1 MKHPDRFRARGQDR
15 YLEPA
20 KGEPVPFQDAA
31 VAECRTAGQGGEGEG
46 AHGCSHPPMVPCA
59 WTRRGQSAQ
68 ARGYL
73 PRRDGRIAGAG
84 GATFHP
90 AYLAPSGKMRPMAAM
105 KDRLRSDLT
114 AAMKARDEV
123 TVRTLRMA
131 LTSVTKEE
139 VAGTSARELSDDE
152 VLAVLTREAKR
163 RREAADA
170 FAAAGREELVAAAIE
185 ETGASGPR
193 AMGQVMKA
201 VTPRVAGRAEG
212 ARVAAEV
219 RRRLGA

>member
-1 MKHPDRFRARGQDR
+1 
-15 YLEPA
+15 
-20 KGEPVPFQDAA
+20 
-31 VAECRTAGQGGEGEG
+31 
-46 AHGCSHPPMVPCA
+46 
-59 WTRRGQSAQ
+59 
-68 ARGYL
+68 
-73 PRRDGRIAGAG
+73 
-84 GATFHP
+84 
-90 AYLAPSGKMRPMAAM
+90 M

-139 VAGTSARELSDDE
+139 VAGSSARELSDDE
-152 VLAVLTREAKR
+152 VLAVLTKEAKR

-170 FAAAGREELVAAAIE
+170 FAAAGRDEQAAAERAEGAVLDAYLPAQLTDAELGELVAAAIE

-219 RRRLGA
+219 RRRLGS

>member
-1 MKHPDRFRARGQDR
+1 
-15 YLEPA
+15 
-20 KGEPVPFQDAA
+20 
-31 VAECRTAGQGGEGEG
+31 
-46 AHGCSHPPMVPCA
+46 
-59 WTRRGQSAQ
+59 
-68 ARGYL
+68 
-73 PRRDGRIAGAG
+73 
-84 GATFHP
+84 
-90 AYLAPSGKMRPMAAM
+90 MAAM
-105 KDRLRSDLT
+105 KDRLRTDLT

-139 VAGTSARELSDDE
+139 VAGKSARELSDDE

-170 FAAAGREELVAAAIE
+170 FAAAGRDEQAAAERAEGAVLDAYLPAQLTDAELDDLVAAAIE

-193 AMGQVMKA
+193 AMGQVMK
-201 VTPRVAGRAEG
+201 VLTPRVAGRAEG

-219 RRRLGA
+219 RRRLGG